1 MRKEDG
7 EKNKEIHKRFIKKN
21 KETNK
26 KYEKGEFRRRKIFSL
41 KIREKNK
48 GEEIRIK
55 LERIERKM
63 EWQKREERRKNKI
76 IKGLEV
82 KSGKRKKAVK
92 KVRNKIE
99 VKANIRE
106 M

>member
-1 MRKEDG
+1 
-7 EKNKEIHKRFIKKN
+7 
-21 KETNK
+21 
-26 KYEKGEFRRRKIFSL
+26 
-41 KIREKNK
+41 
-48 GEEIRIK
+48 
-55 LERIERKM
+55 M